1 MIFSRHE
8 HNRFLRIHAGG
19 AGIFCLM
26 VFVGLGLCLK
36 NDNAADSAD
45 EQCIQCH
52 VGMWNTAIALP
63 NQHLPFLDR
72 NCTVC
77 HLAETVG
84 TSVMQATEVAALFTG
99 STVSQEP
106 RWAKRQVFKG
116 SADMSGE
123 LRVVLTGLVPDTRYR
138 FRAVSDDIAAKSGQ
152 ARTVGL
158 WLGLLPQ
165 EVLNGGPV
173 GVPPLSLSK
182 DGEDEVLVVWHDA
195 IGTMFRVEVEEIS
208 VSGAEPSSALP
219 QPEALL
225 TDAAETAT
233 KQASSIAHPPM
244 RSPAEITIDICY
256 SCHPQSDLGTSHPVR
271 IYAHGEDTIIP
282 DDLPTVEHG
291 MLTCVTCHDPH
302 AAIGKQLVRE
312 EVATKLCVACHVSFQ
327 GSSKSTI
334 F

>member
-1 MIFSRHE
+1 MIFFRHG
-8 HNRFLRIHAGG
+8 HNRFFRIHAGG
-19 AGIFCLM
+19 AGIFCLV

-77 HLAETVG
+77 HLAETAG
-84 TSVMQATEVAALFTG
+84 TPVMQTTEVAALFTG

-106 RWAKRQVFKG
+106 QWAKRQVFKG
-116 SADMSGE
+116 AADLSGE
-123 LRVVLTGLVPDTRYR
+123 QGVVLAGLVPDARYR
-138 FRAVSDDIAAKSGQ
+138 FRAVSDDIAAKFGQ
-152 ARTVGL
+152 AVGP

-173 GVPPLSLSK
+173 DVPPLSLSK
-182 DGEDEVLVVWHDA
+182 AGKGEVLVAWHDA
-195 IGTMFRVEVEEIS
+195 AGTKLRVEVEEIS
-208 VSGAEPSSALP
+208 MLGAEPSSALP

-225 TDAAETAT
+225 TDATETAT
-233 KQASSIAHPPM
+233 EQASIAHPPM

-256 SCHPQSDLGTSHPVR
+256 SCHPKSDLGASHPVR
-271 IYAHGEDTIIP
+271 IYAHGGDTIIP
-282 DDLPTVEHG
+282 DDLPTVERG

>member
-1 MIFSRHE
+1 MIFCRHG
-8 HNRFLRIHAGG
+8 HNRFFRIYAGG
-19 AGIFCLM
+19 AGIFCL
-26 VFVGLGLCLK
+26 VFFVALGMCLK

-63 NQHLPFLDR
+63 NQHLPFLNR
-72 NCTVC
+72 SCTVC
-77 HLAETVG
+77 HLAETAG
-84 TSVMQATEVAALFTG
+84 TPVMQAAEVAALFTG

-106 RWAKRQVFKG
+106 QWAKRQVFKG
-116 SADMSGE
+116 SADLSGE
-123 LRVVLTGLVPDTRYR
+123 HRVVLAGLVPDARYR
-138 FRAVSDDIAAKSGQ
+138 FRAISEDVAVKSGK
-152 ARTVGL
+152 ASTVGL

-165 EVLNGGPV
+165 EVLSGGPV
-173 GVPPLSLSK
+173 DVPPLSLAK
-182 DGEDEVLVVWHDA
+182 AGKGEVLVAWHDA
-195 IGTMFRVEVEEIS
+195 TGTKFRVEVEEIS

-225 TDAAETAT
+225 TDPAETESE
-233 KQASSIAHPPM
+233 QASIAHPSM
-244 RSPAEITIDICY
+244 RSPEEITIDICY
-256 SCHPQSDLGTSHPVR
+256 SCHPKSDLGASHPVG

-282 DDLPTVEHG
+282 DDLPTVERG